1 MQMMEEKKHPIV
13 SLILLLVILGTCT
26 WVFVSIAKD
35 FEAEHI
41 HQFDYSI
48 IQYVQGF
55 ISEPITNLVLKITF
69 LGSSIG
75 IAIITFVFSL
85 ILVLFRKYLLGIYLL
100 MSVAVG
106 YVGLNTVLKH
116 IFQRERP
123 SILRLVEEHGF
134 SFPSGHSMGSMVLFG
149 SLLFIVFKLSKSA
162 SVRVIGVI
170 AALTIILIIG
180 LTRVYLGVHYPTD
193 IVGGYTAGIVWLT
206 ISVVMFNQI
215 EKRTQKQDKLLFVN
229 NRY

>member
-1 MQMMEEKKHPIV
+1 MQMIEEKKHPIV
-13 SLILLLVILGTCT
+13 PFILLLLILGTCT
-26 WVFVSIAKD
+26 WVFISIAKD
-35 FEAEHI
+35 FEADHI
-41 HQFDYSI
+41 RQFDYSI

-55 ISEPITNLVLKITF
+55 ISEPITNLIVKITF

-75 IAIITFVFSL
+75 IAIITVVFSM
-85 ILVLFRKYLLGIYLL
+85 ILVLFRKYFLGIYLF
-100 MSVAVG
+100 MSVVIG

-123 SILRLVEEHGF
+123 SFLRLVEEHGF

-149 SLLFIVFKLSKSA
+149 GLLFILFKLSKSA
-162 SVRVIGVI
+162 FVRVIGAI
-170 AALTIILIIG
+170 AASTIILIIG

-193 IVGGYTAGIVWLT
+193 IVGGYAAALVWLT
-206 ISVVMFNQI
+206 ISIIIFNQV
-215 EKRTQKQDKLLFVN
+215 EKRTQKQHKLLFMN